1 MSTHKFSNLRKSTL
15 FEHAR
20 LKSEAL
26 NAPLA
31 TRMRPRVF
39 DEYIGQKH
47 LLDQNRLLKRAIE
60 EDQVPSMILWGPPG
74 VGKTTLARIIASAT
88 KMHFISASA
97 VTSGVSELREA
108 IAAKLSKVN
117 GIPTASENVLVT
129 NGGKQ
134 AIYNLFQV
142 LLNAGDEVLI
152 PSPYWLSYPEIAI
165 LAGATPIKLPSSP

>member
-74 VGKTTLARIIASAT
+74 SGKTTLARIIAKSTDA
-88 KMHFISASA
+88 KMAEISAVS
-97 VTSGVSELREA
+97 SGVKDIRNIIDQGKA
-108 IAAKLSKVN
+108 N
-117 GIPTASENVLVT
+117 YDTGINTILFF
-129 NGGKQ
+129 
-134 AIYNLFQV
+134 YN
-142 LLNAGDEVLI
+142 
-152 PSPYWLSYPEIAI
+152 
-165 LAGATPIKLPSSP
+165 